1 MRLARITKEGIK
13 ALGANKQRTFFMM
26 AGTIIGIAALIV
38 IMAIGKGTEQKVM
51 KRVNNFGVR
60 AIMVT
65 AGGGK
70 GFSPPQEGITTL
82 KLEDV
87 DAVRSQIQGAEII
100 SPGAFDRGMSIKAG
114 AAQIQAMVVAVEPD
128 WHAAWDWDVKDG
140 DPIMEED
147 MATMAR
153 VCLLGATVRRDLFG
167 EANPIGEYIQISNV
181 RFLVKG
187 LLEIKGTSPDGR
199 DMDNRVYIPFT
210 TGLRRLFNRDYVSFI
225 RVKVKDPQQITAI
238 GEQIRKLLHERH
250 HITPPEEDDFA
261 IVTAADVAAEA
272 RGISGTFSILLA
284 ALAGLSL
291 IVGGIVLMNIL
302 LISVAERTK
311 EIGLRR
317 AMGALRGDIFIQF
330 LTESLSITLLGM
342 FLGIALGWGTSVL
355 TGIILNM
362 PMIISWEPF
371 ALAVAFSLAVGLF
384 FGIQPA
390 RRAARLNPV
399 ESLR

>member
-1 MRLARITKEGIK
+1 MRLTRITKEGVK

-70 GFSPPQEGITTL
+70 GFSPPQEGVTTM

-87 DAVRSQIQGAEII
+87 DAVRSQIQGAEIV
-100 SPGAFDRGMSIKAG
+100 SPGALERGMAIKAG
-114 AAQIQAMVVAVEPD
+114 AAQIQATVFAVEPD
-128 WHAAWDWDVKDG
+128 WHDAWDWYVKDG

-167 EANPIGEYIQISNV
+167 EADPIGEYIQIGNV

-187 LLEIKGTSPDGR
+187 LLEAKGTSPDGR

-225 RVKVKDPQQITAI
+225 RVKVKDPKQIVAI

-317 AMGALRGDIFIQF
+317 AMGAMRGDIFTQF

-342 FLGIALGWGTSVL
+342 LLGIALGWGASVL
-355 TGIILNM
+355 TGIILKM
-362 PMIISWEPF
+362 PIIISWEPF
-371 ALAVAFSLAVGLF
+371 VLAVAFSLVVGLF

>member
-1 MRLARITKEGIK
+1 MRLTRITKEGVK

-70 GFSPPQEGITTL
+70 GFSPPQEGITTM

-100 SPGAFDRGMSIKAG
+100 SPGALERGMAIKAG
-114 AAQIQAMVVAVEPD
+114 AAQVQSTVFAVEPD

-153 VCLLGATVRRDLFG
+153 VCLLGATVHRDLFG
-167 EANPIGEYIQISNV
+167 EANPIGEYIQIGNV

-187 LLEIKGTSPDGR
+187 LLEVKGTSPDGR

-225 RVKVKDPQQITAI
+225 RVKVKDPEQIVAI

-272 RGISGTFSILLA
+272 RGISGVFSILLA

-317 AMGALRGDIFIQF
+317 AMGAMRGDIFIQF

-342 FLGIALGWGTSVL
+342 LLGVALGWGASVL
-355 TGIILNM
+355 TGIILKT
-362 PMIISWEPF
+362 PMIISWESF
-371 ALAVAFSLAVGLF
+371 ALAVAFSLVVGLF